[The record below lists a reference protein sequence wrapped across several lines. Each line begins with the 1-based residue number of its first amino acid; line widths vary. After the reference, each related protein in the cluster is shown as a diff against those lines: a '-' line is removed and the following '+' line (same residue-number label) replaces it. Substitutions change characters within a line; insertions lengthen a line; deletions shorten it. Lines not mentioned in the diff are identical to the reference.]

1 MSPPAA
7 QVLSWSGRL
16 PAFLLL
22 CLGVWLYAA
31 DSLLVATTMPEAVR
45 EIGGLDFIDWTVSLY
60 LLASIVASA
69 AAPRLIRRM
78 GLQRAL
84 IGGAACYGI
93 GCTVSALAPDIG
105 VMLLARLAQGVG
117 GGLMLALS
125 YVAIQHLFPAHLWTR
140 LLAIHAGVW
149 GASSLCGPLIGGL
162 FAQAQLWRGAFWAFA
177 AQAALLCLLAA
188 TRLHGLSEDQ
198 PTPAADRTGDS
209 PWRPLLALSIAIL
222 AISTAGVSAPAL
234 AVLLA
239 VAGLVLLGLAG
250 WLDGAAQARLMPC
263 GALQP
268 AHPIGAALL
277 MVLCLSAGT
286 TAFVTYGPV
295 LLEALAASSALI
307 VGYVVAGESLAWTL
321 GTLAVAK
328 AGSARLIIH
337 CGVVL
342 IVAGG
347 CALGLAVPLAVMPA
361 IILGVASQGV
371 GFGMLWP
378 HLSQRIVIAARPD
391 ERDLAAAC
399 ASTVSRIG
407 GAIGSAANGI
417 VANGAGLAGG
427 ATAAHAYQAAVWVF
441 GTSIPL
447 LLIGYAAARRI

>member
-1 MSPPAA
+1 MSQRAA
-7 QVLSWSGRL
+7 QVLSRSGRL

-31 DSLLVATTMPEAVR
+31 DSLLVATTMPEAVQQ
-45 EIGGLDFIDWTVSLY
+45 IGGLDFINWTVSLY

-78 GLQRAL
+78 GLRRAL

-93 GCTVSALAPDIG
+93 GCATSALAPDMG

-117 GGLMLALS
+117 GGLMLSLS
-125 YVAIQHLFPAHLWTR
+125 YVAIQRLFPAHLWTR

-149 GASSLCGPLIGGL
+149 GASSPCGPLIGGL
-162 FAQAQLWRGAFWAFA
+162 FTQALLWRDAFWAFA
-177 AQAALLCLLAA
+177 VQAALLCLLAV
-188 TRLHGLSEDQ
+188 TRLHGLSEDR
-198 PTPAADRTGDS
+198 PASAADRTGDS
-209 PWRPLLALSIAIL
+209 PWRPLLALSIATL
-222 AISTAGVSAPAL
+222 AISAAGVSAPAL
-234 AVLLA
+234 AVVLA
-239 VAGLVLLGLAG
+239 AAGLILLGLAG
-250 WLDGAAQARLMPC
+250 WLDVGAQVRLMPH
-263 GALQP
+263 GALHS
-268 AHPIGAALL
+268 AHPIGAGLL

-295 LLEALAASSALI
+295 LLEALAGSSALF
-307 VGYVVAGESLAWTL
+307 VGYLVAGESLAWTL

-328 AGSARLIIH
+328 ARSARLIIR
-337 CGVVL
+337 CGVAL
-342 IVAGG
+342 ILVGG
-347 CALGLAVPLAVMPA
+347 CTLALAVPPAVMPA
-361 IILGVASQGV
+361 IILGVVAQGV

-378 HLSQRIVIAARPD
+378 HLTQRIVIAARSD
-391 ERDLAAAC
+391 ERDVAAAC

-417 VANGAGLAGG
+417 AANGAGLAGG
-427 ATAAHAYQAAVWVF
+427 ATAAHSYQAAIWVF